1 MPLAISHDT
10 LGRAI
15 LKPYLITLLALAFLT
30 GCQESPT
37 GRNQLA
43 LVPDAVMSDMG
54 QDSFE
59 QMKQQNP
66 VVEQPEVNRLVQCIT
81 GELLAAARTEYPGAV
96 MPDSWEVVVF
106 DDASPN
112 AFALPGGKIG
122 VHSGLLR
129 LAENPSQLATVIGHE
144 IAHVLADHGNER
156 LTQQLGVQAGMLL
169 VGLFTESEIAEDQIQ
184 QALGIGAQLGLTLP
198 FSRAHEE
205 EADLMGL
212 QIMARAGFEPEQSV
226 RLWQN
231 MAQASSGQPLEF
243 LSTHPNHD
251 TRIASLRERLSA
263 ARAISETVPASG
275 CQI

>member
-1 MPLAISHDT
+1 MKSLI
-10 LGRAI
+10 LG
-15 LKPYLITLLALAFLT
+15 LLALTLLT

-37 GRNQLA
+37 GRNRLA
-43 LVPDAVMSDMG
+43 LVPDAVMADMG
-54 QDSFE
+54 QDGFV

-66 VVEQPEVNRLVQCIT
+66 VITRPDIIRRVQCIT
-81 GELLAAARTEYPGAV
+81 RELLAAAEAQYPSAP
-96 MPDSWEVVVF
+96 MPESWEVAVF
-106 DDASPN
+106 DNATPN

-129 LAENPSQLATVIGHE
+129 VAENEAQLAAVIGHE
-144 IAHVLADHGNER
+144 IAHVLASHGNER
-156 LTQQLGVQAGMLL
+156 LTQQLGLEAGMML
-169 VGLFTESEIAEDQIQ
+169 VGLFTEGEIAEDQIQ
-184 QALGIGAQLGLTLP
+184 QALGIGAQLGITLP

-212 QIMARAGFEPEQSV
+212 KIMARAGFAPEQSV

-231 MAQASSGQPLEF
+231 MAQASGAQPMEF

-251 TRIASLRERLSA
+251 SRIESLRSRMSTANELFSQ
-263 ARAISETVPASG
+263 VKPAN

>member
-1 MPLAISHDT
+1 MKPLI
-10 LGRAI
+10 LG
-15 LKPYLITLLALAFLT
+15 LAALVFLT

-37 GRNQLA
+37 GRNRLA
-43 LVPDAVMSDMG
+43 LVPDTVLADMG

-59 QMKQQNP
+59 QMKQQNTVITRP
-66 VVEQPEVNRLVQCIT
+66 DINRLVQCIT
-81 GELLAAARTEYPGAV
+81 EALVSAAQARYPGAP
-96 MPDSWEVVVF
+96 MPDSWEIAVF
-106 DDASPN
+106 ENATPN

-122 VHSGLLR
+122 VHSGLLE
-129 LAENPSQLATVIGHE
+129 LAENQAQLATVIGHE

-156 LTQQLGVQAGMLL
+156 LTQELGLQAGMLL
-169 VGLFTESEIAEDQIQ
+169 VGLFTESEIAENQIQ
-184 QALGIGAQLGLTLP
+184 QALGIGAQLGITLP

-212 QIMARAGFEPEQSV
+212 EIMARAGFEPGQSV

-231 MAQASSGQPLEF
+231 MAQASGPQPLEF

-251 TRIASLRERLSA
+251 TRIASLQNQLET
-263 ARAISETVPASG
+263 ARSVFETAPPAN

>member
-1 MPLAISHDT
+1 MKSLVIAV
-10 LGRAI
+10 
-15 LKPYLITLLALAFLT
+15 LALVFLT

-37 GRNQLA
+37 GRNRLA
-43 LVPDAVMSDMG
+43 LVPDAVMADMG

-59 QMKQQNP
+59 QMKQQNT
-66 VVEQPEVNRLVQCIT
+66 VVTRPEVNQLVQCIT
-81 GELLAAARTEYPGAV
+81 RQLVTAARIEYREAS
-96 MPDSWEVVVF
+96 MPPSWEVVVF
-106 DDASPN
+106 DNATPN

-122 VHSGLLR
+122 VHTGLLR
-129 LAENPSQLATVIGHE
+129 VAENTSQLATVIGHE

-156 LTQQLGVQAGMLL
+156 LTQQLGVQAGMML

-212 QIMARAGFEPEQSV
+212 KIMARAGFQPEESV

-231 MAQASSGQPLEF
+231 MADASGAQPLEF

-251 TRIASLRERLSA
+251 SRIAALRSQLEE
-263 ARAISETVPASG
+263 ARSVSETVPPPG

>member
-1 MPLAISHDT
+1 MKPLI
-10 LGRAI
+10 LGIA
-15 LKPYLITLLALAFLT
+15 ALVFLT

-37 GRNQLA
+37 GRNRLA
-43 LVPDAVMSDMG
+43 LIPDAVLADMG

-59 QMKQQNP
+59 QIKQQNTVITRP
-66 VVEQPEVNRLVQCIT
+66 DVNRLVQCIT
-81 GELLAAARTEYPGAV
+81 EALVSAARTRYPNAPMPKTWEIAV
-96 MPDSWEVVVF
+96 FEN
-106 DDASPN
+106 ATPN

-122 VHSGLLR
+122 VHSGLLS
-129 LAENPSQLATVIGHE
+129 LAENQAQLATVIGHE

-156 LTQQLGVQAGMLL
+156 LTQELGLQAGMLL
-169 VGLFTESEIAEDQIQ
+169 VGLFTESEIAENQIQ
-184 QALGIGAQLGLTLP
+184 QALGIGAQLGITLP

-212 QIMARAGFEPEQSV
+212 EIMARAGFEPGQSV

-231 MAQASSGQPLEF
+231 MAQASGAQPLEF

-251 TRIASLRERLSA
+251 TRIASLKNQLAA
-263 ARAISETVPASG
+263 ARSVFETVSPAN

>member
-1 MPLAISHDT
+1 MKPLIF
-10 LGRAI
+10 G
-15 LKPYLITLLALAFLT
+15 LAALVFLT

-37 GRNQLA
+37 GRNRLA
-43 LVPDAVMSDMG
+43 LVPDAVLADMG

-59 QMKQQNP
+59 QMKQQNTVITRP
-66 VVEQPEVNRLVQCIT
+66 DINRLVQCIT
-81 GELLAAARTEYPGAV
+81 EALVSSAQARYPGAP
-96 MPDSWEVVVF
+96 MPQSWEIAVF
-106 DDASPN
+106 ENASPN

-122 VHSGLLR
+122 VHSGLLE
-129 LAENPSQLATVIGHE
+129 LAENQAQLATVIGHE

-156 LTQQLGVQAGMLL
+156 LTQELGLQAGMLL
-169 VGLFTESEIAEDQIQ
+169 VGLFTESEIAENQIQ
-184 QALGIGAQLGLTLP
+184 QALGIGAQLGITLP

-212 QIMARAGFEPEQSV
+212 EIMARAGFEPGQSV

-231 MAQASSGQPLEF
+231 MAQASGAQPLEF

-251 TRIASLRERLSA
+251 TRIASLQNQLETVRSVF
-263 ARAISETVPASG
+263 ETVPPAD

>member
-1 MPLAISHDT
+1 MKSL
-10 LGRAI
+10 LLI
-15 LKPYLITLLALAFLT
+15 LVTVTFLT

-37 GRNQLA
+37 GRNRLA
-43 LVPDAVMSDMG
+43 LVPDAVLADMG

-59 QMKQQNP
+59 QMKQQNTVITRP
-66 VVEQPEVNRLVQCIT
+66 DVNRLVKCIT
-81 GELLAAARTEYPGAV
+81 EALVTAAHTEYPGAP
-96 MPDSWEVVVF
+96 MPQSWEVAVF
-106 DDASPN
+106 ENPTPN

-122 VHSGLLR
+122 VHSGLLQ
-129 LAENPSQLATVIGHE
+129 LAENQAQLATVIGHE

-156 LTQQLGVQAGMLL
+156 LTQQLGLQAGMLL

-184 QALGIGAQLGLTLP
+184 QALGIGAQLGITLP

-212 QIMARAGFEPEQSV
+212 EIMARAGFEPGQSV

-231 MAQASSGQPLEF
+231 MARASGAQPLEF

-251 TRIASLRERLSA
+251 TRIASLQNQLAA
-263 ARAISETVPASG
+263 ARSVFETVPPAN

>member
-1 MPLAISHDT
+1 MKSL
-10 LGRAI
+10 LLI
-15 LKPYLITLLALAFLT
+15 LVTVTFLT

-37 GRNQLA
+37 GRDRLA
-43 LVPDAVMSDMG
+43 LVPDAVLADMG

-59 QMKQQNP
+59 QMKQQNTVITRP
-66 VVEQPEVNRLVQCIT
+66 DINRLVQCIT
-81 GELLAAARTEYPGAV
+81 EALVSAAQARYPSAP
-96 MPDSWEVVVF
+96 MPDSWEIAVF
-106 DDASPN
+106 ENATPN

-122 VHSGLLR
+122 VHSGLLE
-129 LAENPSQLATVIGHE
+129 LAENQAQLATVIGHE

-156 LTQQLGVQAGMLL
+156 LTQELGLQAGMLL
-169 VGLFTESEIAEDQIQ
+169 VGLFTESEIAENQIQ
-184 QALGIGAQLGLTLP
+184 QALGIGAQLGITLP

-212 QIMARAGFEPEQSV
+212 EIMARAGFEPGQSV

-231 MAQASSGQPLEF
+231 MAQASGAQPLEF

-251 TRIASLRERLSA
+251 TRIASLKNQLET
-263 ARAISETVPASG
+263 ARSVFETVPPAD

>member
-1 MPLAISHDT
+1 LKS
-10 LGRAI
+10 LLLI
-15 LKPYLITLLALAFLT
+15 LVTVIFLT

-37 GRNQLA
+37 GRNRLA
-43 LVPDAVMSDMG
+43 LVPDAVLADMG

-59 QMKQQNP
+59 QMKQQNAVITRP
-66 VVEQPEVNRLVQCIT
+66 DINRLVQCIT
-81 GELLAAARTEYPGAV
+81 EALVSAAHARYPDAP
-96 MPDSWEVVVF
+96 MPQSWEIAVF
-106 DDASPN
+106 ENATPN

-122 VHSGLLR
+122 VHSGLLE
-129 LAENPSQLATVIGHE
+129 LAENQAQLATVIGHE

-156 LTQQLGVQAGMLL
+156 LTQELGLQAGMLL
-169 VGLFTESEIAEDQIQ
+169 VGLFTESEIAENQIQ
-184 QALGIGAQLGLTLP
+184 QALGIGAQLGITLP

-212 QIMARAGFEPEQSV
+212 EIMARAGFEPGQSV

-231 MAQASSGQPLEF
+231 MAQASGAQPLEF

-251 TRIASLRERLSA
+251 TRIASLQNQLET
-263 ARAISETVPASG
+263 ARSVFETVPPAD